1 MKKTLALS
9 AAMAALLVTSG
20 MASAADVFPY
30 VQNNY
35 GTTVMSGYNL
45 CWRTGFWTPALA
57 EGVECDADIA
67 NSGKI
72 VLAADTLFD
81 LNSAKVK
88 PEGVKML
95 NELVARMSG
104 LNVEVVMAT
113 GYTDVTGPAS
123 FNQAL
128 SERRAEAVKGYM
140 VAQGVP
146 ADKIQTEGK
155 ASADPVVTCDETA
168 PKADL
173 VACLAPN
180 RRAVV
185 EVVGTRAQ

>member
-1 MKKTLALS
+1 MS
-9 AAMAALLVTSG
+9 AALAALLATSG

-30 VQNNY
+30 VKSTSGQ
-35 GTTVMSGYNL
+35 TVMSGYNL
-45 CWRTGFWTPALA
+45 CWQTGFWTPALA
-57 EGVECDADIA
+57 EGINCDGDIA
-67 NSGKI
+67 DSGKI

-104 LNVEVVMAT
+104 LNVDVVMAT

-123 FNQAL
+123 FNQTL
-128 SERRAEAVKGYM
+128 SERRAEAVKSYM

-155 ASADPVVTCDETA
+155 ASADPVVTCEKTGTT
-168 PKADL
+168 ADL

>member
-9 AAMAALLVTSG
+9 AALAALLATSG

-30 VQNNY
+30 VKSTTGQ
-35 GTTVMSGYNL
+35 TVMSNYDL

-57 EGVECDADIA
+57 EGIECDADIA

-104 LNVEVVMAT
+104 LNVDVVMAT

-123 FNQAL
+123 FNQTL
-128 SERRAEAVKGYM
+128 SERRAEAVKSYM

-146 ADKIQTEGK
+146 ADKIQSEGK
-155 ASADPVVTCDETA
+155 GPADPVVTCSDEG
-168 PKADL
+168 PRAD
-173 VACLAPN
+173 VIACLAPN

>member
-1 MKKTLALS
+1 MS
-9 AAMAALLVTSG
+9 AALAALLATSG

-30 VQNNY
+30 VKSTTGQ
-35 GTTVMSGYNL
+35 TVMSNYDL

-57 EGVECDADIA
+57 EGIECDADIA

-104 LNVEVVMAT
+104 LNVDVVMAT

-123 FNQAL
+123 FNQTL
-128 SERRAEAVKGYM
+128 SERRAAAVKSYM

-155 ASADPVVTCDETA
+155 ASADPVVTCEDTGS
-168 PKADL
+168 KADL

>member
-9 AAMAALLVTSG
+9 AALAALLATSG

-30 VQNNY
+30 VKSTTGQ
-35 GTTVMSGYNL
+35 TVMSNYDL

-57 EGVECDADIA
+57 EGIECDADIA

-81 LNSAKVK
+81 LNSARVK

-123 FNQAL
+123 FNQTL
-128 SERRAEAVKGYM
+128 SERRAEAVKSYM

-155 ASADPVVTCDETA
+155 ASADPVVTCEKTGTT
-168 PKADL
+168 ADL

>member
-9 AAMAALLVTSG
+9 AALAALLATSG
-20 MASAADVFPY
+20 MASADVFPY
-30 VQNNY
+30 VKSTTGQ
-35 GTTVMSGYNL
+35 TVMSGYDL

-57 EGVECDADIA
+57 ESIECDADIA

-104 LNVEVVMAT
+104 LNVDVVMAT
-113 GYTDVTGPAS
+113 GYTDITGPAS
-123 FNQAL
+123 YNQAL
-128 SERRAEAVKGYM
+128 SERRAEAVKSYM
-140 VAQGVP
+140 VKQGVP

-155 ASADPVVTCDETA
+155 ASADPVVTCEDNGS
-168 PKADL
+168 KADL

>member
-9 AAMAALLVTSG
+9 AALAALLATSG

-30 VQNNY
+30 VKSTTGQ
-35 GTTVMSGYNL
+35 TVMSNYDL

-57 EGVECDADIA
+57 EGIECDADIA

-95 NELVARMSG
+95 NELVAR
-104 LNVEVVMAT
+104 
-113 GYTDVTGPAS
+113 YTDVTGPAS
-123 FNQAL
+123 FNQTL
-128 SERRAEAVKGYM
+128 SERRAAAVKSYM

-155 ASADPVVTCDETA
+155 ASADPVVTCEDTGS
-168 PKADL
+168 KADL

>member
-1 MKKTLALS
+1 MKKTLALG
-9 AAMAALLVTSG
+9 AAMAALLATSG

-30 VQNNY
+30 VKNNY
-35 GTTVMSGYNL
+35 GITVMNSYDL

-57 EGVECDADIA
+57 EGIECDGDIA

-104 LNVEVVMAT
+104 LNVDVVMAT
-113 GYTDVTGPAS
+113 GYTDITGPAS
-123 FNQAL
+123 FNQTL
-128 SERRAEAVKGYM
+128 SERRAEAVKSYM

-155 ASADPVVTCDETA
+155 ASLDPVVTCEQTGT
-168 PKADL
+168 KAEYI
-173 VACLAPN
+173 ACLAPN